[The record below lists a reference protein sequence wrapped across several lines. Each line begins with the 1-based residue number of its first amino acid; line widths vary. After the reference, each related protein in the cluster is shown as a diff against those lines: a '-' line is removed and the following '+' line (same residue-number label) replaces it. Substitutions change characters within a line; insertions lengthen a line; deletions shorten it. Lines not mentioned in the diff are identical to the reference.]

1 MVRIE
6 RGADWSSSPA
16 FAAPPPADSSHADAK
31 VPKLA
36 GFRDDDAAGFGD
48 LLNPSSSVFGT
59 ASAYSSYGGP
69 ADDDDLASNPFADLA
84 SSSTAALPYQSAPS
98 QSAYSSEQDPYP
110 SALPQSPALASPP
123 SSVLHSVQDEPAYIA
138 PPVPIA
144 EPEQSRHEVSHEP
157 HTPVSPPFSHT
168 RSYSREAAPPPET
181 PTAPTAV
188 SSAPVPPGDPDAFT
202 YTPYNTSPPFASRF
216 EAAPT
221 SPIGASPFGSEPA
234 PAARSKPD
242 LSALL
247 GDERPHVPS
256 FKRTERS
263 PRSEGKAGALGSKI
277 AVLPASSVGRKP
289 VAKPLASLLGLEV
302 EDEPARSPKKGST
315 RAGPEAPAMRHVEE
329 AKQAASSTST
339 TTGPSPQAEAP
350 VAEAKPNTDPISTPL
365 PPSRSETPDLS
376 AGEARE
382 PGAADADAKP
392 PMERTVSDAPSSASV
407 DTVGQSVPYEDL
419 VSPLETGDTPK
430 GEDGHSLEWPNNKT
444 SSPEL
449 EDTLSQLHISSSS
462 TATTADAVNP
472 FASSEAE
479 PPASSKSAGG
489 DYSQYIFSDDNNS
502 SAQLPTPSG
511 PQTSYSD
518 GASRH
523 TLRAPNGSGDEGG
536 FGAASD
542 ADSLR
547 GTYSRSVEVAG
558 EAEEATADAADPGT
572 PGTDSTAGPGTDLRR
587 GAGEG
592 SNPLPPLPPPVPN
605 VQGSPRSTDL
615 GGSLGPA
622 FVITVGDPQ
631 KIGYNPATQHTVYT
645 VRTRTTSPSYRKSD
659 FSVLRRYSHFVWLY
673 EALTQNNPGVI
684 VPGMPEK
691 HAIGRFGSDFVENR
705 RVGLQTALNK
715 IVAHPMLVGDPDLR
729 LFLESDTFDI
739 DIKQRKIEVTAENKG
754 LLASLSS
761 SISGPKFVEFDEFF
775 DQRRQQLEVYET
787 QLRSLVD
794 KLASANKARSG
805 LQASIAELQS
815 AFIALSQC
823 DLSSS
828 LRKLYDQA
836 ATVQQKLHDL
846 ASSQTDHDERVG
858 SLLSVA
864 ESYARMCASA
874 KDVFGARVKA
884 YHTWQAAESHV
895 RKLHAAH
902 EKAKRSGRTHSELMN
917 LSVAEIA
924 DDGRLRL
931 VFDNQAE
938 RKMLDAR
945 HDFDDVSK
953 LTKAEMARFDRDKV
967 DDFKKALEDYAD
979 SLAERQREVVRIWQ
993 QYYDLLAAAA
1003 EASKAKPPVTAGSVP
1018 E

>member
-1 MVRIE
+1 M
-6 RGADWSSSPA
+6 PA
-16 FAAPPPADSSHADAK
+16 MPYQRAL
-31 VPKLA
+31 PKLA
-36 GFRDDDAAGFGD
+36 GFRDDDAADFGD
-48 LLNPSSSVFGT
+48 LLNPTGSVFGT

-84 SSSTAALPYQSAPS
+84 SSSTAALPYQTSSQPSYSAE
-98 QSAYSSEQDPYP
+98 AEPYP
-110 SALPQSPALASPP
+110 SRAPQSPSVASPP
-123 SSVLHSVQDEPAYIA
+123 SSLPYSPPAENGSAYIA
-138 PPVPIA
+138 PPVPIVNA
-144 EPEQSRHEVSHEP
+144 EETHTEGPYQP
-157 HTPVSPPFSHT
+157 HTPVSPPFQHT
-168 RSYSREAAPPPET
+168 RSYTRETAPPPET
-181 PTAPTAV
+181 PNGPTGAA
-188 SSAPVPPGDPDAFT
+188 SPVQPGDPDAFT
-202 YTPYNTSPPFASRF
+202 YNPYTTSPPFASRF

-221 SPIGASPFGSEPA
+221 SPGDRLGASAFASE
-234 PAARSKPD
+234 AASTTRSKPD

-256 FKRTERS
+256 FKRSERS

-302 EDEPARSPKKGST
+302 EDEPA
-315 RAGPEAPAMRHVEE
+315 
-329 AKQAASSTST
+329 
-339 TTGPSPQAEAP
+339 GPSQAVP
-350 VAEAKPNTDPISTPL
+350 SPSLVRKTSDNVAKPSPSATEASPPAVTTEAADSKAKADPVSTPL
-365 PPSRSETPDLS
+365 PPSRSETPDS
-376 AGEARE
+376 AAHDSQ
-382 PGAADADAKP
+382 PGPTAGSAADTEAKP
-392 PMERTVSDAPSSASV
+392 SLERSVSDAPSGASV

-419 VSPLETGDTPK
+419 VSPLETGETPK
-430 GEDGHSLEWPNNKT
+430 GDDGQSTEWPNNKT
-444 SSPEL
+444 LPKLEDDLSKLHVSSPFGQ
-449 EDTLSQLHISSSS
+449 DDHI
-462 TATTADAVNP
+462 AKDDENP
-472 FASSEAE
+472 FFSGAAE
-479 PPASSKSAGG
+479 PAASTSGAS
-489 DYSQYIFSDDNNS
+489 YSQYIFNDE
-502 SAQLPTPSG
+502 SAAQTPAVAADSLNRRPSYTDGPT
-511 PQTSYSD
+511 T
-518 GASRH
+518 RH
-523 TLRAPNGSGDEGG
+523 SLRAPNGSSGDEGG
-536 FGAASD
+536 FGGASD

-547 GTYSRSVEVAG
+547 GTYSRSVEVG
-558 EAEEATADAADPGT
+558 ETEEGASAVGAEPADPGT
-572 PGTDSTAGPGTDLRR
+572 PGTDSTAGPGTDQHR
-587 GAGEG
+587 GTREDPTA
-592 SNPLPPLPPPVPN
+592 LPPLPPPVPN

-622 FVITVGDPQ
+622 FIITVGDPQ

-775 DQRRQQLEVYET
+775 DQRRQQLDVFET

-805 LQASIAELQS
+805 LQTSIAELQS

-846 ASSQTDHDERVG
+846 ASSQADHDERVG

-884 YHTWQAAESHV
+884 YHTWQAAESNV

-902 EKAKRSGRTHSELMN
+902 EKAKRSGRTHSELMS

-931 VFDNQAE
+931 TFDNQAE

-967 DDFKKALEDYAD
+967 DDFKRALEDYAD

-993 QYYDLLAAAA
+993 QYYDLLAAAV
-1003 EASKAKPPVTAGSVP
+1003 EASKPAPPVTTGSVP

>member
-1 MVRIE
+1 MCR
-6 RGADWSSSPA
+6 RHHRLPPHRRPA
-16 FAAPPPADSSHADAK
+16 PSARSES
-31 VPKLA
+31 PKLA
-36 GFRDDDAAGFGD
+36 GFRDDDGADFGD
-48 LLNPSSSVFGT
+48 LMNPSSSVFGT

-69 ADDDDLASNPFADLA
+69 DDDDDLASNPFADLA
-84 SSSTAALPYQSAPS
+84 SSSTAALPYETITQPS
-98 QSAYSSEQDPYP
+98 YASQAEPYP
-110 SALPQSPALASPP
+110 SALPQSPGLASPP
-123 SSVLHSVQDEPAYIA
+123 SSLPYSPPAQDVSAYIA
-138 PPVPIA
+138 PPVPIVSAA
-144 EPEQSRHEVSHEP
+144 ETQTERFDEP
-157 HTPVSPPFSHT
+157 RTPISPPFAHG

-181 PTAPTAV
+181 P
-188 SSAPVPPGDPDAFT
+188 SSAPPASAAPPAQAGDPDAFT
-202 YTPYNTSPPFASRF
+202 YNPYTTSPPFASRF
-216 EAAPT
+216 EAAPS
-221 SPIGASPFGSEPA
+221 SPRSSFVSDAA
-234 PAARSKPD
+234 PSSRSKPD

-247 GDERPHVPS
+247 GDERPPVPS

-263 PRSEGKAGALGSKI
+263 PRTEGKAGALGSKI

-302 EDEPARSPKKGST
+302 EDDAVQSSPKVTSRSEEVAPT
-315 RAGPEAPAMRHVEE
+315 AQNAG
-329 AKQAASSTST
+329 SSTASVT
-339 TTGPSPQAEAP
+339 EHTPPSDAAP
-350 VAEAKPNTDPISTPL
+350 SAKADPISTPL
-365 PPSRSETPDLS
+365 PPSRSETPDLV
-376 AGEARE
+376 RE
-382 PGAADADAKP
+382 EEERKDVASSSTAKP
-392 PMERTVSDAPSSASV
+392 PMERMVSDAPSSASV
-407 DTVGQSVPYEDL
+407 DTIGGSLPYEDL
-419 VSPLETGDTPK
+419 VSPLETGETPK
-430 GEDGHSLEWPNNKT
+430 GENGQSPEWHDNKT
-444 SSPEL
+444 SPKL
-449 EDTLSQLHISSSS
+449 EDSLSNLHIS
-462 TATTADAVNP
+462 AAHNEAANP
-472 FASSEAE
+472 FASTKAE
-479 PPASSKSAGG
+479 EPSGTTSREN
-489 DYSQYIFSDDNNS
+489 YSQYIFSDDHPAQPV
-502 SAQLPTPSG
+502 SAESDSHGRRHSYTDG
-511 PQTSYSD
+511 P
-518 GASRH
+518 ARH
-523 TLRAPNGSGDEGG
+523 SLRAPNGSGDEGG
-536 FGAASD
+536 FGGASD
-542 ADSLR
+542 ADSVR
-547 GTYSRSVEVAG
+547 GTYSRSVEVG
-558 EAEEATADAADPGT
+558 ETEEATHAETEAADPGT
-572 PGTDSTAGPGTDLRR
+572 PGTDSTAGPGTDTRR
-587 GAGEG
+587 TEREG
-592 SNPLPPLPPPVPN
+592 STPLPPLPPPVPN

-622 FVITVGDPQ
+622 FIITVGDPQ

-761 SISGPKFVEFDEFF
+761 SISGPKFVEFDDFF
-775 DQRRQQLEVYET
+775 EQRRQQLDIFEV
-787 QLRSLVD
+787 QLRSLVE

-846 ASSQTDHDERVG
+846 ASSQAEHDERVG

-884 YHTWQAAESHV
+884 YHTWQAAESNV
-895 RKLHAAH
+895 RKLHTAH
-902 EKAKRSGRTHSELMN
+902 EKAKRSGRTHSELMS

-931 VFDNQAE
+931 TFDNQAE

-993 QYYDLLAAAA
+993 QYYDLLTAAVEANKAKTSSDPPSAAA
-1003 EASKAKPPVTAGSVP
+1003 SSQP